1 MESSNDLEN
10 NRRLSLIEESISRTL
25 LYNDNKIDNN
35 KCNNCNN
42 LILSVTVVLSVI
54 VISIIMVIL
63 IIVLHK
69 IY

>member
-35 KCNNCNN
+35 KCNN

>member
-10 NRRLSLIEESISRTL
+10 NRRLALIEESISRTL
-25 LYNDNKIDNN
+25 LYNDNKIDN
-35 KCNNCNN
+35 NNCNN